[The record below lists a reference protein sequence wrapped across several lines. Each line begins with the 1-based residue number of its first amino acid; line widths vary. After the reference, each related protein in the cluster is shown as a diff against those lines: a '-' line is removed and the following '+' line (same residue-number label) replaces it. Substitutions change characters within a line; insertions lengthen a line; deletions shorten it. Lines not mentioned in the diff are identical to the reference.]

1 MLDFLKK
8 RKANGINAQA
18 PVVEN
23 TTTPQVPIQQ
33 QKYDFVEQ
41 YTLTQP
47 KELMFG
53 YDCWSDCRNVPV
65 RYEQNGNNSGF
76 AACVELPS
84 IVFFRWWKTIQ
95 TAPQEVLNNPKSRTI
110 SIVNLKNGKKFF
122 ILPNVKDIKRPIYA
136 YEVGSLSTGSTPEI
150 NRAIVEQIKTFTR

>member
-1 MLDFLKK
+1 MKK
-8 RKANGINAQA
+8 HNANDTNTSA
-18 PVVEN
+18 PVVNSTLGEKPVI
-23 TTTPQVPIQQ
+23 PQP
-33 QKYDFVEQ
+33 KYDFVEQ

-53 YDCWSDCRNVPV
+53 YDYWSDCRNVPV

-95 TAPQEVLNNPKSRTI
+95 TAPQEVLNDPKSRTI
-110 SIVNLKNGKKFF
+110 SIVKLKNGGKLYILPNLKNQK
-122 ILPNVKDIKRPIYA
+122 NPIYA
-136 YEVGSLSTGSTPEI
+136 YEEGELGMQTTPEI
-150 NRAIVEQIKTFTR
+150 NRAIVEQIKMFTR